1 MMRNKPTISLAAH
14 LRAPWRLPRDF
25 DCDRH

>member
-1 MMRNKPTISLAAH
+1 MMRKKPTISLAARF
-14 LRAPWRLPRDF
+14 RAPWRLPRDF